1 MIKCKP
7 NHKISTRMD
16 NMNNHQIKLDLV
28 NESTDMQKY
37 FSNNLSNLEFNKI
50 KNELENVRNEI
61 NSRIINFNGEYR
73 EFVIDCVDQ
82 VLEIDHEADLLEII
96 VPLWANARGGIVP
109 VEKSIDEFYYDVEQV
124 ILWQML
130 LDVISSNIISTHTL
144 SKLRTIVRRYSTM
157 PQLWI
162 YLCKASGD
170 ELKTAYTF

>member
-1 MIKCKP
+1 
-7 NHKISTRMD
+7 MD
-16 NMNNHQIKLDLV
+16 TMNNHQIKLDVV
-28 NESTDMQKY
+28 NELTDMQKY
-37 FSNNLSNLEFNKI
+37 FSSNLSNLEFNKI
-50 KNELENVRNEI
+50 NHELENVRNEI

-73 EFVIDCVDQ
+73 EFIIDCVDQ

-96 VPLWANARGGIVP
+96 VPLWANAHGNIVP
-109 VEKSIDEFYYDVEQV
+109 REKGIDEFYYDLEQV

-130 LDVISSNIISTHTL
+130 LNLIASTTVSTHIL

-162 YLCKASGD
+162 YLCNTSGD